1 MRRKQNMLTYPKHS
15 KRSLSSINCFYWEPW
30 DLIDSLVLWLFS
42 LLTLWEKSMW
52 NRVLWI
58 SMPLIRRLLAWNLSS
73 SFYSQEWNLQ
83 EILIRLLRSMDSW
96 TRNSP
101 FLWDRD
107 KNLELKEHWRMLP
120 NRELGSVWRTYSWCR
135 IGSMESKDWKE
146 SWKPVIKMPILTSE
160 PSSLLNHPPFHLWWT
175 FLRVF
180 SSLVWKCQMRTL
192 RIWRPTWREPMPNSI
207 RSSLIKPLSQMSSN
221 LFYLHCASSTLWS
234 VEERSSDHRDGARST
249 TSMMEI
255 WLSVQMCSTTTWGTM
270 MWCLTRIWDTSMVI
284 SCMEDISLMDGIEEP
299 IELIYWPISSLNWCR
314 IWV

>member
-1 MRRKQNMLTYPKHS
+1 
-15 KRSLSSINCFYWEPW
+15 
-30 DLIDSLVLWLFS
+30 
-42 LLTLWEKSMW
+42 
-52 NRVLWI
+52 
-58 SMPLIRRLLAWNLSS
+58 
-73 SFYSQEWNLQ
+73 
-83 EILIRLLRSMDSW
+83 MDSW

-101 FLWDRD
+101 FLWVRD

-314 IWV
+314 IWVWLLVLDLLTLLSSTMMITRTSLKPNCQWSLLRCSDYIPMLKSTISLRCVTLSLKPSWMFNREDQAQEEDLVMPKY